1 MAARSTTL
9 LHVGT
14 YARLHGRGLYPLR
27 EEADG
32 WAVGD
37 PFGDAANASF
47 GVFAPRY
54 GLHYLV
60 DEAGHHV
67 GIFRCR
73 DGEWETVARIETNGA
88 EPCHLALDAEESR
101 LAIANYGSGSLTL
114 FQLDPTNG
122 LPIGPERVHRNGGR
136 GPNEERQEG
145 PHAHWV
151 GFKDGWLYQTD
162 LGTDQVLA
170 FRVDGERMLDEPELA
185 FAAPAGSGPR
195 FIAFHPTRP
204 IAFLVSELA
213 SSLTPLE
220 VDGPR
225 LTGRETLSTLPDGF
239 SGESLG
245 GHIVL
250 NKAADRLYVTNRGH
264 DSIAVFA
271 LAPDGSPSLLQ
282 HVPSAGESPRF
293 LLLAEDE
300 KRLFVANEEGGSV
313 GVFQV
318 ADDGTLTQDGAPI
331 PIPGAVFLFP
341 T

>member
-1 MAARSTTL
+1 MAARSTTR

-14 YARLHGRGLYPLR
+14 YAQLHGRGLYPLR
-27 EEADG
+27 EQADG

-47 GVFAPRY
+47 GEFSARF

-60 DEAGHHV
+60 DEASHHV

-73 DGEWETVARIETNGA
+73 DGAWETIARIETNGA
-88 EPCHLALDAEESR
+88 EPCHLALDEDESR

-122 LPIGPERVHRNGGR
+122 LPIGPERMHRNGGS
-136 GPNEERQEG
+136 GPNEKRQDG

-151 GFKDGWLYQTD
+151 GFRDGWLYQAD

-170 FRVDGERMLDEPELA
+170 FRVDGERMLDEPEVA
-185 FAAPAGSGPR
+185 FAAPPGSGPR
-195 FIAFHPTRP
+195 FIAFHPMRP
-204 IAFLVSELA
+204 IAYLVSELA
-213 SSLTPLE
+213 SSLIVLD
-220 VDGPR
+220 VDEPR
-225 LTGRETLSTLPDGF
+225 LTARQALSTLPNGF

-245 GHIVL
+245 GHIIL
-250 NKAADRLYVTNRGH
+250 NRGADCLYVTNRGH

-271 LAPDGSPSLLQ
+271 LAEDGSPSLLQ
-282 HVPSAGESPRF
+282 HVPSRGKSPRF
-293 LLLAEDE
+293 LLLLEEE

-313 GVFQV
+313 AVFSV
-318 ADDGTLTQDGAPI
+318 GNDGKLTQDSPPI
-331 PIPGAVFLFP
+331 PIPGAVFLFAA
-341 T
+341 